1 MYIKILIYY
10 ILGYVNVLIEGF
22 NIEKF
27 INSCI
32 SKKIL
37 LWNSKRTKSTILY
50 TNIGVKDYKQ
60 AVKIAKQCKC
70 KIKVIEKKRITF
82 YN

>member
-1 MYIKILIYY
+1 MYIKILTYY

-32 SKKIL
+32 SKKIF

-50 TNIGVKDYKQ
+50 TNIGVKNYKQ
-60 AVKIAKQCKC
+60 VVKIAKQCKC
-70 KIKVIEKKRITF
+70 KIKLKEKKRITIC
-82 YN
+82 N